1 MKKYLLILVCLL
13 TLQGTSFVMSRDMKG
28 DLNTSEEFRST
39 ALEETDKPVFI
50 SVTVDAITPI
60 PGSNFYNLDLTAEFR
75 GAESLYAELYEEF
88 SIAIRSRSYQEP
100 YIVHLHFEN
109 IYKGGRVWV
118 VLELKNNVGTTSYTV
133 EIPNQMKPDSIEEV
147 TMESSISQV
156 EGRDMQGRLVL
167 QTENYENINRLSR
180 GMYIVTITYSDGKVV
195 TRKIC
200 R

>member
-1 MKKYLLILVCLL
+1 MKQTASVIVVIEFPYLLIFKAMKKYLLILVCLL

-60 PGSNFYNLDLTAEFR
+60 PGSN
-75 GAESLYAELYEEF
+75 
-88 SIAIRSRSYQEP
+88 SYQEP

-156 EGRDMQGRLVL
+156 EVRDMQGRLLL
-167 QTENYENINRLSR
+167 QTENYEAVNHLSI

-200 R
+200 P